1 MKDGSNPSLTNQ
13 VVQYDLKGKLL
24 TTYTIPGHNDG
35 LMART
40 DTNELWCMSNEDGNP
55 LHLEPGV
62 EHDFKI
68 IKMNPDEKKV
78 GLSIR
83 AVGEEASRSEVEAYK
98 QPVSST
104 SSTIGELISWKRA
117 SNEGN

>member
-1 MKDGSNPSLTNQ
+1 L
-13 VVQYDLKGKLL
+13 
-24 TTYTIPGHNDG
+24 
-35 LMART
+35 
-40 DTNELWCMSNEDGNP
+40 
-55 LHLEPGV
+55 

-68 IKMNPDEKKV
+68 IKMSAEEKKV

-83 AVGEEASRSEVEAYK
+83 AVGEEASRTEVEAYK

-117 SNEGN
+117 SNENN

>member
-1 MKDGSNPSLTNQ
+1 MFGRPSSQQHHVGDVVHGKVLRVAASARSWKSPRASKVSATTPKQWTTTGSRCN
-13 VVQYDLKGKLL
+13 
-24 TTYTIPGHNDG
+24 
-35 LMART
+35 
-40 DTNELWCMSNEDGNP
+40 
-55 LHLEPGV
+55 LEPGL

-68 IKMNPDEKKV
+68 IKMNPEEKKV